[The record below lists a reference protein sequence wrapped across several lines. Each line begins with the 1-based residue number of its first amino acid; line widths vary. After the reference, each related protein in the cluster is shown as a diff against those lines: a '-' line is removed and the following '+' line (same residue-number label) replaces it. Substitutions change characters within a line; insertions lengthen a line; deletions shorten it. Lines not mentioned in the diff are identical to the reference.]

1 VTPERIAKLRALCE
15 AATPGPWERLDL
27 DGAPTPRVGYRI
39 VSGGIE
45 RSHIAAE
52 SRKDAALIA
61 AARSALPEALAEIER
76 LTKERD
82 EAIRE
87 RQLDN
92 DQDAAEIERLTAERD
107 AAEAE
112 RDAARSGRSYFQD
125 LADRRGDALL
135 ALGHDYF
142 DAEHTR
148 WCEPC
153 RRVREGGGE

>member
-1 VTPERIAKLRALCE
+1 VALSVQRLAELRALCE

-52 SRKDAALIA
+52 YRNDAALIV
-61 AARSALPEALAEIER
+61 AARTALPEALAEIER
-76 LTKERD
+76 LREENEVLRECAAECGRD
-82 EAIRE
+82 H
-87 RQLDN
+87 LS
-92 DQDAAEIERLTAERD
+92 EIERLTDERD
-107 AAEAE
+107 RLESA
-112 RDAARSGRSYFQD
+112 
-125 LADRRGDALL
+125 LAS
-135 ALGHDYF
+135 LGHLPD

-153 RRVREGGGE
+153 RRVREGGGT